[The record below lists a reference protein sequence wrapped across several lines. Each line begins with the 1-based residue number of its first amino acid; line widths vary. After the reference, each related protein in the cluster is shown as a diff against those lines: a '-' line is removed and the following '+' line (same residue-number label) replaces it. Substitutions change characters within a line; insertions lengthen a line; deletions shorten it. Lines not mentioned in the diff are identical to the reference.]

1 MCIMILKMM
10 GREHMTRAMLG
21 GALFAVT
28 LLAGGC
34 AQKPVEDDN
43 VAMVTTDE
51 QLRSAP
57 TQPALPPSKPAEEQ
71 KTKKTASTSKQP
83 DPAVL
88 VPVEPAPVYSAAEL
102 VGKSQSEV
110 AALIGSPTQVEQR
123 AASTVWTYRGDACGL
138 DIFFFLDMSTSDERV
153 LTVESRTD
161 PAADATAAATAVPGS
176 ASTAASTTAAG
187 TAAAPAATTTA
198 ETAIA
203 PASGQSTSDAGSVV
217 DTCYGKLRRS

>member
-1 MCIMILKMM
+1 MCIMIFKMM
-10 GREHMTRAMLG
+10 GREHTTRAMFG

-57 TQPALPPSKPAEEQ
+57 TQAAVQPNKPVEEQ
-71 KTKKTASTSKQP
+71 KPKKTTSASKQP
-83 DPAVL
+83 DPANL

-110 AALIGSPTQVEQR
+110 AALIGTPAQVEQR
-123 AASTVWTYRGDACGL
+123 AASTVWTYRGDSCGL
-138 DIFFFLDMSTSDERV
+138 DVFFFLDMSTSDERV
-153 LTVESRTD
+153 LTVETRADVAD
-161 PAADATAAATAVPGS
+161 PAAAATAATGEAP
-176 ASTAASTTAAG
+176 AATATVAG
-187 TAAAPAATTTA
+187 TTAAPAATATA

-203 PASGQSTSDAGSVV
+203 PASGQSASDAGSVV

>member
-1 MCIMILKMM
+1 MCIMIFKMM
-10 GREHMTRAMLG
+10 GREQITRATLG
-21 GALFAVT
+21 AALLAVT

-43 VAMVTTDE
+43 VAMVTKDE

-57 TQPALPPSKPAEEQ
+57 TQPALQPNKPIEEQ
-71 KTKKTASTSKQP
+71 KPKKTASTSKQP
-83 DPAVL
+83 DPATL
-88 VPVEPAPVYSAAEL
+88 VPTETAPVYTAAEL

-110 AALIGSPTQVEQR
+110 AALIGTPAQVEQR
-123 AASTVWTYRGDACGL
+123 AASTVWTYRGDSCGL
-138 DIFFFLDMSTSDERV
+138 DVFFFLDMSTSDERV

-161 PAADATAAATAVPGS
+161 AAEPAAAAAATAETNDAS
-176 ASTAASTTAAG
+176 ATTTTVAGTTAAP
-187 TAAAPAATTTA
+187 TATTTA